1 MMSDKLLVMILLI
14 TSLIL
19 VVDLSLIINT
29 NISKNNK
36 IIIVILIILSLLYI
50 EYMYLYKQ
58 MIFINYILLFV
69 ILIASMIFLIRL
81 VLIRQKILSNKTIK
95 EAFDVLQ
102 EGVCYFDDDGRVI
115 LINQIFNDISNSLFK
130 MPVRN
135 ANDFIKM
142 IDYQK
147 PMTIRI
153 NDKIWDLHLNLLKIN
168 NDNVNE
174 MIAYDVTSHYEL
186 NEELSKQHDELNHI
200 NEVLNNYH
208 LTLDNIVFKSELL
221 KAKISIHD
229 DVGKALLVFKQYLK
243 DHRNKDELLKIWS
256 NTMNLLNNQQDDK
269 EDVYK
274 LLMDAAKA
282 INISIE
288 IDGKL
293 PEYLKYQS
301 IIISAI
307 HECLTNT
314 KRHAKGDKLMVK
326 IDETDR
332 KIDVKIT
339 NNGMIPSEEI
349 VESGGLANLR
359 KIVESHNARMVID
372 HQPRFILNIIIDKGV
387 FNG

>member
-29 NISKNNK
+29 NISENNK
-36 IIIVILIILSLLYI
+36 IMIIILIILSLLYI

-58 MIFINYILLFV
+58 MIFIYYILLFA
-69 ILIASMIFLIRL
+69 ILIASMIFLVRL
-81 VLIRQKILSNKTIK
+81 VFIRQSILSNKTIK

-130 MPVRN
+130 IPVRN

-153 NDKIWDLHLNLLKIN
+153 NDKIWDLHLNHLKIN

-208 LTLDNIVFKSELL
+208 QTLDNIVFKSELL
-221 KAKISIHD
+221 KAKITIHD

-243 DHRNKDELLKIWS
+243 DYRNKDELLKIWS

-282 INISIE
+282 ININIE

-293 PEYLKYQS
+293 PDNLKYQS

-349 VESGGLANLR
+349 VERGG
-359 KIVESHNARMVID
+359 
-372 HQPRFILNIIIDKGV
+372 
-387 FNG
+387 